1 MGVEVYTIKPGDSL
15 SAIAQRHFGRASLWP
30 QIFAYNAT
38 RRHGRV
44 ATLKDPN
51 KLRVGTR
58 IFLPPRIS
66 EYPPHLPNHLAFRHP
81 AQVTRPAVNAATQAA
96 TETAVPRVPIPPRP
110 QTPSRPPALSLPSG
124 DNHRTHLNSFAFK
137 YNLDL
142 LPPIVGESP
151 EFEFEA
157 KFTGQIYI
165 WVDKQIDILN
175 FTNTGFELAAK
186 HQTDSALVQLVNSG
200 KVTWNAQTNRVTYE
214 NLMTTNAVGAPPNL
228 VAVGVAFDSGNPL
241 PAIRAKFTSP
251 KLAGR
256 LPPTILYVAE
266 TVTITLDVRMKMN
279 RPSGPDAVA
288 ARNFATVAPPANNF
302 ATTAP
307 AQSQT
312 GVQVATTDGSSK
324 AWWDRPSVLL
334 PGAAI
339 LVLATLASNVV
350 TWGADAEVDPA
361 SFTAASA
368 MAARAFA
375 H

>member
-1 MGVEVYTIKPGDSL
+1 MGVEVYIIKPGDSL

-58 IFLPPRIS
+58 IFLPPRVS
-66 EYPPHLPNHLAFRHP
+66 EHPPHLPNNVDFRHP
-81 AQVTRPAVNAATQAA
+81 AQVTRPTVNAATQAA
-96 TETAVPRVPIPPRP
+96 TETAAPRVPVPPRP
-110 QTPSRPPALSLPSG
+110 QTPSRPPTFPTLSG
-124 DNHRTHLNSFAFK
+124 NKDRTHLNSFAFK
-137 YNLDL
+137 YNLEL
-142 LPPIVGESP
+142 LPPIVGESA

-165 WVDKQIDILN
+165 WVDKQIDLLT

-186 HQTDSALVQLVNSG
+186 HQTDNALVQLVNSG

-228 VAVGVAFDSGNPL
+228 VAVGVAFDSGNPM

-266 TVTITLDVRMKMN
+266 TLTITLDIRMKMHK
-279 RPSGPDAVA
+279 PPGPDA
-288 ARNFATVAPPANNF
+288 ARARSFATVAPPANNF
-302 ATTAP
+302 ATIAP
-307 AQSQT
+307 PQSQT
-312 GVQVATTDGSSK
+312 GVQVATTGETSK
-324 AWWDRPSVLL
+324 AWWDNPTVLL
-334 PGAAI
+334 SGAAI

-361 SFTAASA
+361 SFSAASA
-368 MAARAFA
+368 MTARAFA